1 MSPARPRAAGA
12 ILIRRVE
19 LRFVS
24 VPFRTPVI
32 AAGRGW
38 SARRLGLV
46 RVSAGDGLEGVGEI
60 ALDGG
65 PVLDAPLASA
75 LVVALAGL
83 DPDDGRATVRRLASL
98 ARRVER
104 DPVVALVADGPP
116 SMQAAVGRAV
126 RAGAEAAVL
135 DFRGRATGRPVR
147 DLLGPGRR
155 AEVEVNGL
163 VSAVTVEAAAREA
176 EALVATG
183 YRCLKLK
190 VGGERTLDELVTR
203 VAAVR
208 SAIGSGVRLRLDA
221 NGAWT
226 EAQAIR
232 ALRALGGLELEY
244 VEQPV
249 APRLG
254 AGALGRVRRSSPLPI
269 AADESVTGP
278 PAAARLV
285 DEGAVDFL
293 VVKPAR
299 VGGPGVALQIAD
311 HAVARAVGVI
321 VSTMFETGIGLAS
334 ALHLAAALPGPDR
347 THGLGTAELL
357 VSDLLVDGPQVV
369 DGRLAVPA
377 GPGLGVTL
385 DAAAVERYA
394 SAVAE

>member
-1 MSPARPRAAGA
+1 M
-12 ILIRRVE
+12 LIREVE
-19 LRFVS
+19 LRFVA

-32 AAGRGW
+32 AAGRRW
-38 SARRLGLV
+38 TARRLGLV
-46 RVSAGDGLEGVGEI
+46 RVSAGNGLEGVGEI

-65 PVLDAPLASA
+65 PVLDAALVSA
-75 LVVALAGL
+75 LVIALTGL
-83 DPDDGRATVRRLASL
+83 DLDDGWATARRLASL

-104 DPVVALVADGPP
+104 DPVVALVAGGAP
-116 SMQAAVGRAV
+116 STQAAVGRAV

-135 DFRGRATGRPVR
+135 DLRGRATGRPVR

-155 AEVEVNGL
+155 VEVEVNGL
-163 VSAVTVEAAAREA
+163 VSAVTAEAAAREA
-176 EALVATG
+176 AALAAGG

-190 VGGERTLDELVTR
+190 VGSERTVDELGER

-208 SAIGSGVRLRLDA
+208 AAIGPEVRLRLDA
-221 NGAWT
+221 NGAWG

-232 ALRALGGLELEY
+232 ALRALGGQELEY

-254 AGALGRVRRSSPLPI
+254 AGALGRVRRGSPLPI

-285 DEGAVDFL
+285 DEGAVDLL

-311 HAVARAVGVI
+311 RAVARGVGVV

-334 ALHLAAALPGPDR
+334 ALHVAAALPGPDR

-357 VSDLLVDGPQVV
+357 ASDLLIDGPQVV
-369 DGRLAVPA
+369 DGRLAVPV

-385 DAAAVERYA
+385 DGRAIERYA
-394 SAVAE
+394 WAVAE

>member
-1 MSPARPRAAGA
+1 M
-12 ILIRRVE
+12 LIRRVE
-19 LRFVS
+19 LRLLT

-32 AAGRGW
+32 AAGRRWTG
-38 SARRLGLV
+38 RRLGLV
-46 RVSAGDGLEGVGEI
+46 RVSAGNGLEGVGEI
-60 ALDGG
+60 ALEAG

-75 LVVALAGL
+75 LAVALTGL
-83 DPDDGRATVRRLASL
+83 DVDDGPATVRRLASL

-104 DPVVALVADGPP
+104 DPVVALVAGGAP

-126 RAGAEAAVL
+126 RAGAEAALL
-135 DFRGRATGRPVR
+135 DLRGRATGCPVR
-147 DLLGPGRR
+147 DLLGPTGR
-155 AEVEVNGL
+155 AEVAVNGL
-163 VSAVTVEAAAREA
+163 VAAVAAEGAAREA
-176 EALVATG
+176 AVLAAAG

-190 VGGERTLDELVTR
+190 VGSERTLDELVAR

-208 SAIGSGVRLRLDA
+208 SAIGPEVRLRLDA
-221 NGAWT
+221 NGAWG

-232 ALRALGGLELEY
+232 ALRALGGFGLEY

-249 APRLG
+249 ATRLG
-254 AGALGRVRRSSPLPI
+254 AAALGRVRRGSPVPI

-285 DEGAVDFL
+285 GERAVDFL

-299 VGGPGVALQIAD
+299 VGGPGVALEIAER
-311 HAVARAVGVI
+311 AVARGVGVI

-334 ALHLAAALPGPDR
+334 ALHVAAALPGPDR

-357 VSDLLVDGPQVV
+357 VSDLLVGGSQVA

-377 GPGLGVTL
+377 GPGLGITL
-385 DAAAVERYA
+385 DEAAIERYA